1 MPLDELVVLVDL
13 VPELELLELGLTE
26 FVSLLL
32 ELNELVLLLLRLLLV
47 LYWSLV
53 PPLLP

>member
-1 MPLDELVVLVDL
+1 MVLVEL

-32 ELNELVLLLLRLLLV
+32 ELGRLVLVLLRLLPV